1 MSLLSNGGL
10 YEKARKIIFEN
21 FYLKAIVKLGSNAFQ
36 ATGTNTVILFL
47 QKRDKAVIL
56 DTKEDYIK
64 LASNGDK
71 ILIVDTGEKE
81 SEKKFLGY
89 SFSNR
94 RGNEGITEE
103 RDGDNQYLGS
113 LMDKK
118 NRDNKDK
125 VNYYILQAI
134 LNNYPSVS
142 NELKNN
148 IYSINLED
156 AFNFE
161 ADNFMNTVSL
171 SKKKRI
177 ISKYPL
183 RTL

>member
-94 RGNEGITEE
+94 RGNE
-103 RDGDNQYLGS
+103 
-113 LMDKK
+113 
-118 NRDNKDK
+118 
-125 VNYYILQAI
+125 
-134 LNNYPSVS
+134 
-142 NELKNN
+142 
-148 IYSINLED
+148 
-156 AFNFE
+156 
-161 ADNFMNTVSL
+161 
-171 SKKKRI
+171 
-177 ISKYPL
+177 
-183 RTL
+183 